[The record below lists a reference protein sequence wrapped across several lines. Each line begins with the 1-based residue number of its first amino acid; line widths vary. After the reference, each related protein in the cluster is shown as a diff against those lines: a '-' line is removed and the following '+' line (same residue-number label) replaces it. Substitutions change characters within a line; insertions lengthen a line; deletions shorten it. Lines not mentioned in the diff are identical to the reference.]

1 MIIREFETI
10 NGTNFIKTYSS
21 KGMKIERDGIL
32 YDMAYDPHFINRT
45 YKESEVPVSDE
56 EDNEAIEPGP
66 KQERIMELKKIRDEK
81 ELEPVLY
88 NGSYFDFDEKSYN
101 RIVAAIF
108 TLDLA
113 GGSIMWTLADNTS
126 KSVTAAD
133 LRAVIAAAGVRSNML
148 HVKYRQLKEAVLAAN
163 EDELSSIVWNAAE

>member
-1 MIIREFETI
+1 MIIRELETI
-10 NGTNFIKTYSS
+10 NGKNFIKTYSS
-21 KGMKIERDGIL
+21 RGMKIARDGIV
-32 YDMAYDPHFINRT
+32 YDIAYDPSFLNRLYT
-45 YKESEVPVSDE
+45 ESDIPIDEQEEEV
-56 EDNEAIEPGP
+56 IEPGP
-66 KQERIMELKKIRDEK
+66 KQERIVELKRIRDAK

-88 NGSYFDFDEKSYN
+88 NGHYFDFDEKSYN

-126 KSVTAAD
+126 TSVTAAD

-148 HVKYRQLKEAVLAAN
+148 HVKYRQLKDAVLAA
-163 EDELSSIVWNAAE
+163 DETELNTIIWDTIE

>member
-1 MIIREFETI
+1 MIIREIETI
-10 NGTNFIKTYSS
+10 NGKNFIKTYSS
-21 KGMKIERDGIL
+21 RGMKIERDGIA
-32 YDMAYDPHFINRT
+32 YDIAYDPSFLNRLYT
-45 YKESEVPVSDE
+45 ESDIQIDAQEEEV
-56 EDNEAIEPGP
+56 IEPGP
-66 KQERIMELKKIRDEK
+66 KQERIVELKRIRDAK

-88 NGSYFDFDEKSYN
+88 NGHYFDFDEKSYN

-126 KSVTAAD
+126 TSVTAAD

-148 HVKYRQLKEAVLAAN
+148 HVKYRQLKDAVLAA
-163 EDELSSIVWNAAE
+163 DETELNTIMWDTIE